1 MKRFFYP
8 EIGATIRKKGTMRKG
23 RLIEVS
29 RGRWFNVHFYG
40 RGGSTSQWL
49 SAEEIGCELHD
60 RLSVL
65 RPLLD
70 EEQDFAEWVAERPMW
85 ARSVFTFGF
94 VVGLTAVL
102 AVIIK
107 SLVP

>member
-29 RGRWFNVHFYG
+29 RGRWFNVDFG
-40 RGGSTSQWL
+40 RDGTQWL

-70 EEQDFAEWVAERPMW
+70 DEQDFAEWVAERPMW

-94 VVGLTAVL
+94 VVGLTVGL